1 MKTLLC
7 AALVVLSISV
17 CIAYQAPPAADPAS
31 PSIPGMPNPP
41 PGGTPELPGG
51 PGTIPEQ
58 KSVPPSSGSSPQL
71 PPSPNLEGNT
81 GEPLDPS
88 PIVPPIPGTK
98 ME

>member
-7 AALVVLSISV
+7 TALVVLSISV
-17 CIAYQAPPAADPAS
+17 CGAYQAPPAANPAP

-58 KSVPPSSGSSPQL
+58 KSVPPIPDRSPQQ
-71 PPSPNLEGNT
+71 PSGPNPEDNK

-88 PIVPPIPGTK
+88 PTVPPMPGK
-98 ME
+98 KIE